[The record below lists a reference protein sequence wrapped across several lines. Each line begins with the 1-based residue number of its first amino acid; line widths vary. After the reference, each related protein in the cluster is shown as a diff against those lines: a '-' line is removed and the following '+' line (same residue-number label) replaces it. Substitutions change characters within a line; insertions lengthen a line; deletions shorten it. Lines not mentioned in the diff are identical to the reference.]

1 MINPKRHR
9 PNVNVID
16 AKNILKIHWGITGEL
31 TSLNSERD
39 QNYKVITTSE
49 SYVLKIA
56 NEYEEL
62 ENLENQSKSMKYLEK
77 QETNFQHSVII
88 TSIQGENIV
97 QSSIQGLVYFIRLIT
112 YIPGKTLATFQPKD
126 KSLMKEYGRFVGE
139 LTTSLKHL
147 SLQPVNDN
155 FYWDL
160 ANAGTIIDKYHQFID
175 NQESQQLVKKYK
187 ELFELIIEPM
197 LPNLKKSII
206 HNDLNDYNVIVN
218 LIDQIPQ
225 FGVID
230 FGDMV
235 YSSTIFELA
244 IAVAYMSLHVI
255 DPLLHMV
262 LILKSYHQITPLS
275 KEEVSI
281 FYILVSIRLC
291 QSVSISSYTSHIEP
305 ENNYLLISQQPAWN
319 TLQILDRIHHEFA
332 SEFLQYS
339 LGLINY
345 KEVIVNDHLYPVFGN
360 KHNQHYN
367 VADLSIGTLSFSKSI
382 DPLDPVAIQNEINQY
397 IQSND
402 KEILLLKYDE
412 YRIDKIECYEFGK
425 NNLSGNLSINL
436 GVITKTKMELFA
448 SLDGIIRNIRQ
459 EKNGLYSLIF
469 ESRMN
474 NETVWLIYRNFQIS
488 THLQIDA
495 TVKSGSTIGWLDSQ
509 QNYLSSLMIQIT
521 QNLMEFEFDFP
532 CFISSNYADFFHS
545 ISINPMYLFEDKET
559 VIQSIKSNYKKLLEM
574 RKRYLG
580 SSLSLSYEKSLHIVR
595 GYGMYL
601 FDFCGKKYLDLVNNV
616 PIVGHSNPEVVD
628 AIERQMRV
636 LNTNTR
642 YINENIVDL
651 AEKLL
656 ATFPAKFDVC
666 YFTNS
671 GSESNELALRLA
683 KTFTQ
688 REGIITISGSYHG
701 NTGKAIEVSP
711 YKFDGPGGNGRIDSV
726 YTLSLP
732 DPYRNNSTVDD
743 YVKELQEKIT
753 GENNNH
759 SSIAAIIVES
769 IMGVAGQIE
778 YPTGYLSAIQDELK
792 KHNIL
797 TIADEVQVGFGRVGS
812 HYWGFQTQNILPD
825 IVTLGKPMGNGHPIA
840 AVVTTRQIADAF
852 NNGMEYFNTFGGNP
866 VSCVAGSK
874 VLEIISRD
882 GLQQHAKLIGEY
894 LISKLKNL
902 QSKYSIIGDIRGRGL
917 FIGIELISDV
927 STKKPASKSA
937 YYLVNRMKEDGI
949 LLSVDGVYHNVIK
962 IKPPLTINEAECDLF
977 ISKLEKVLDD
987 DYLNFLK
994 FQH

>member
-291 QSVSISSYTSHIEP
+291 QSVSISSYTS
-305 ENNYLLISQQPAWN
+305 
-319 TLQILDRIHHEFA
+319 
-332 SEFLQYS
+332 
-339 LGLINY
+339 
-345 KEVIVNDHLYPVFGN
+345 
-360 KHNQHYN
+360 
-367 VADLSIGTLSFSKSI
+367 
-382 DPLDPVAIQNEINQY
+382 
-397 IQSND
+397 
-402 KEILLLKYDE
+402 
-412 YRIDKIECYEFGK
+412 
-425 NNLSGNLSINL
+425 
-436 GVITKTKMELFA
+436 
-448 SLDGIIRNIRQ
+448 
-459 EKNGLYSLIF
+459 
-469 ESRMN
+469 
-474 NETVWLIYRNFQIS
+474 
-488 THLQIDA
+488 
-495 TVKSGSTIGWLDSQ
+495 
-509 QNYLSSLMIQIT
+509 
-521 QNLMEFEFDFP
+521 
-532 CFISSNYADFFHS
+532 
-545 ISINPMYLFEDKET
+545 
-559 VIQSIKSNYKKLLEM
+559 
-574 RKRYLG
+574 
-580 SSLSLSYEKSLHIVR
+580 
-595 GYGMYL
+595 
-601 FDFCGKKYLDLVNNV
+601 
-616 PIVGHSNPEVVD
+616 
-628 AIERQMRV
+628 
-636 LNTNTR
+636 
-642 YINENIVDL
+642 
-651 AEKLL
+651 
-656 ATFPAKFDVC
+656 
-666 YFTNS
+666 
-671 GSESNELALRLA
+671 
-683 KTFTQ
+683 
-688 REGIITISGSYHG
+688 
-701 NTGKAIEVSP
+701 
-711 YKFDGPGGNGRIDSV
+711 
-726 YTLSLP
+726 
-732 DPYRNNSTVDD
+732 
-743 YVKELQEKIT
+743 
-753 GENNNH
+753 
-759 SSIAAIIVES
+759 
-769 IMGVAGQIE
+769 
-778 YPTGYLSAIQDELK
+778 
-792 KHNIL
+792 
-797 TIADEVQVGFGRVGS
+797 
-812 HYWGFQTQNILPD
+812 
-825 IVTLGKPMGNGHPIA
+825 
-840 AVVTTRQIADAF
+840 
-852 NNGMEYFNTFGGNP
+852 
-866 VSCVAGSK
+866 
-874 VLEIISRD
+874 
-882 GLQQHAKLIGEY
+882 
-894 LISKLKNL
+894 
-902 QSKYSIIGDIRGRGL
+902 
-917 FIGIELISDV
+917 
-927 STKKPASKSA
+927 
-937 YYLVNRMKEDGI
+937 
-949 LLSVDGVYHNVIK
+949 
-962 IKPPLTINEAECDLF
+962 
-977 ISKLEKVLDD
+977 
-987 DYLNFLK
+987 
-994 FQH
+994 